1 MSDKF
6 GRHSEKRISELHQ
19 RMRDSKLRFK
29 RKYKYWNYIF
39 KMVSNNAR
47 WLFKTFREKN

>member
-6 GRHSEKRISELHQ
+6 GRQSEKKISELHQ

-29 RKYKYWNYIF
+29 RKYKYCSCIF
-39 KMVSNNAR
+39 KMAINNAR
-47 WLFKTFREKN
+47 